1 MKTVRTNPR
10 ERATLLRR
18 CSLFDRLSTRDVEDV
33 ARVSMLR
40 RYEAEE
46 YLFIQDETAHGFY
59 VVARG
64 RLKVHRTGV
73 DGREQILHMFGA
85 GEICGEVPVFEGEA
99 YPASAMA
106 VDSLEALYV
115 PRRDFLALSRKR
127 PEILLE
133 MLAVLSLRLRRFVHL
148 IDDLSLKE
156 VSARVAKYLLDLHA
170 RAGTATVQLDS
181 TKATLASRLGTIAE
195 TLSRTLRKMQQRK
208 VIDVAGRQI
217 TIVDREE
224 LIELAA
230 GKRA

>member
-1 MKTVRTNPR
+1 
-10 ERATLLRR
+10 
-18 CSLFDRLSTRDVEDV
+18 
-33 ARVSMLR
+33 
-40 RYEAEE
+40 
-46 YLFIQDETAHGFY
+46 
-59 VVARG
+59 
-64 RLKVHRTGV
+64 V

-99 YPASAMA
+99 YPASAVA
-106 VDSLEALYV
+106 VDTLETLYV
-115 PRRDFLALSRKR
+115 PRKDFLALGKRR

-170 RAGTATVQLDS
+170 RAETETVQLDS

-230 GKRA
+230 GKRV

>member
-1 MKTVRTNPR
+1 MKTLRTNLR
-10 ERATLLRR
+10 GRADLLRR
-18 CSLFDRLSTRDVEDV
+18 CSLFDRLSARDVEEV

-40 RYEAEE
+40 RYETEE
-46 YLFIQDETAHGFY
+46 YLFNQDETAHGFY
-59 VVARG
+59 VVAGG

-99 YPASAMA
+99 YPASAVA
-106 VDSLEALYV
+106 VDTLETLYV
-115 PRRDFLALSRKR
+115 PRKDFLALGKRR

-170 RAGTATVQLDS
+170 RAETETVQLDS

-230 GKRA
+230 GKRV